1 MSKVMLIGSDYF
13 PYRGS
18 GDKNFWL
25 ELVTLVE
32 NELEEIVILSINN
45 WDQKMVIQN
54 PRITIYN
61 IPPIKIKGNDG
72 IGRKCHR
79 DFHKN
84 YFEKSLT
91 FIRILKKIKKI
102 ARNHKID
109 VVHFMDIY
117 GPTMFFTKRKVQDA
131 RLTVSMASYQNRN
144 YFYNAMLKLSLHNV
158 DKVITYSEAL
168 KEKLNSLGLQ
178 DNNITTIRWGVDT
191 LKLNRDEV
199 EKKETKKIFDV
210 DERSR
215 VILWSGYLQQSSYE
229 DFIYSL
235 KIARKVTKNIK
246 NCIFLFAFK
255 PEHFK
260 SEYMMHKGKKIKI
273 ETNVDI
279 YKILNI
285 TDILLSPISSKNSII
300 APPLLW
306 LEAMAYGIPIVTTE
320 VGGVRECIIDNVTG
334 HIGNIN
340 ALDKN
345 IIDTL
350 NDDNKLVTMSR
361 STIQL
366 VEKKYNIENAVKRY
380 LSVWSE

>member
-25 ELVTLVE
+25 ELVNLVE
-32 NELEEIVILSINN
+32 NELEEIVILSLNN

-72 IGRKCHR
+72 TGRKCHR
-79 DFHKN
+79 GFHKN

-91 FIRILKKIKKI
+91 FIRILERAKKI

-117 GPTMFFTKRKVQDA
+117 GPIMFFTKRKVQDV
-131 RLTVSMASYQNRN
+131 RLTVSMPSYQNRN
-144 YFYNAMLKLSLHNV
+144 YFYNVMLKLSLNNV

-168 KEKLNSLGLQ
+168 KERLNSLGLQ
-178 DNNITTIRWGVDT
+178 NNSIITIRWGVNT
-191 LKLNRDEV
+191 LKLKRDEV
-199 EKKETKKIFDV
+199 EKKETKKILDI
-210 DERSR
+210 DERSK

-229 DFIYSL
+229 DFICS
-235 KIARKVTKNIK
+235 IETARKVIKKVK
-246 NCIFLFAFK
+246 NCIFIFAFK

-260 SEYMMHKGKKIKI
+260 SEYMMHNGKKIKI
-273 ETNVDI
+273 ETNADI

-320 VGGVRECIIDNVTG
+320 VGGV
-334 HIGNIN
+334 
-340 ALDKN
+340 
-345 IIDTL
+345 
-350 NDDNKLVTMSR
+350 
-361 STIQL
+361 
-366 VEKKYNIENAVKRY
+366 
-380 LSVWSE
+380 